1 MKLKTFVTGLSLAA
15 ATALVAV
22 PSQADVKF
30 EGDRDAVKI
39 CKAIMEDNGK
49 DVRRALRNAVPRHQ
63 KTHAM
68 RFLRESFQCNGQ
80 DLETFAATEG
90 SYEALAALGGGDVDG
105 QVATR

>member
-15 ATALVAV
+15 ATALVAI

-30 EGDRDAVKI
+30 EGDRDAVAI

-68 RFLRESFQCNGQ
+68 RFQCNGQ

-90 SYEALAALGGGDVDG
+90 SYEALAALGGGEVDG